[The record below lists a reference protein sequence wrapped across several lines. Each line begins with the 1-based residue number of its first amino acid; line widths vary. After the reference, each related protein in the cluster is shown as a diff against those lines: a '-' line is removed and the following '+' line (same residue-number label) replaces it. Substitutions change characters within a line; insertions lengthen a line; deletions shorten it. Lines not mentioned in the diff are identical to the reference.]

1 MDTRVVRRRIEIEKD
16 GKEELCHGP
25 QVVEE
30 MQQLS
35 LFSNAT
41 AQSTGG
47 PQHAQPLKLHIHTA
61 EGEERETAS
70 QSRQRLLQLTTFYS
84 NARGS
89 VSFIEGNANE

>member
-16 GKEELCHGP
+16 GEEELCHGP

-35 LFSNAT
+35 LFSTNAT

-70 QSRQRLLQLTTFYS
+70 QPVKAASLAAHNFLFECAGLREFH
-84 NARGS
+84 
-89 VSFIEGNANE
+89 